1 VSSLTF
7 VVVAL
12 LSSTLMLVFQ
22 ALLWIKLRRG
32 GQVVSR
38 PPPISVLKPLK
49 GSDAELYENLAA
61 FAEQRY
67 PRFELVL
74 GAADGLDPALAVAHR
89 LRADYPHVCIQVVS
103 GAPDVGLNPKV
114 SNLAHLAAH
123 ARHELLLVS
132 DADVRPDRDY
142 LMAQAAALDD
152 DVGLVH
158 TVLCST
164 AARRVGAVLDALHLN
179 TWIAPVVAT
188 SDRLGHPC
196 VIGKSMLMRRADLER
211 LGGWAAVKDVL
222 AEDYVLGRGFQELG
236 KRVVQSAFVLTNLSP
251 ERTLSEFW
259 HRHVRWSQMRY
270 RISPV
275 AYMAELAGLP
285 FVWWSLAMAMSPD
298 WRLLAGLATFYAGQV
313 SLARLLHE
321 HALRVRYIALMP
333 LKDVLMIGIWIMGIL
348 KRHVDWRGVRMR
360 IARGSRLSPVTVVVP
375 VEHDVVA

>member
-1 VSSLTF
+1 MVAA
-7 VVVAL
+7 VV
-12 LSSTLMLVFQ
+12 SSTLMLVFQ
-22 ALLWIKLRRG
+22 ALLWIKLRRRSA
-32 GQVVSR
+32 VPSST
-38 PPPISVLKPLK
+38 PPISVLKPLK
-49 GSDAELYENLAA
+49 GSDAELYDNLAA
-61 FAEQRY
+61 FAEQHY

-74 GAADGLDPALAVAHR
+74 GAADRLDPALAVAQR
-89 LRADYPHVCIQVVS
+89 LRESYPHVSIKVIS
-103 GAPDVGLNPKV
+103 GAPDMGLNPKV

-123 ARHELLLVS
+123 AQHDVLLVS

-142 LMAQAAALDD
+142 LTAQAAALDD

-158 TVLCST
+158 TVLCSI

-236 KRVVQSAFVLTNLSP
+236 KRVVQSAYVLPNLSP
-251 ERTLSEFW
+251 RRTLFEFW
-259 HRHVRWSQMRY
+259 HRHVRWSQMRF
-270 RISPV
+270 RIAPL
-275 AYMAELAGLP
+275 AYVAELAGLP
-285 FVWWSLAMAMSPD
+285 FLWWSLAMAVSPD

-321 HALRVRYIALMP
+321 QALRVRYVALLP
-333 LKDVLMIGIWIMGIL
+333 LKDVLVIGIWIMGIL
-348 KRHVDWRGVRMR
+348 KRHVAWRGVNMR
-360 IARGSRLSPVTVVVP
+360 IARGSRLSPV
-375 VEHDVVA
+375 AA